1 MEADAAANADGAM
14 NRVKTLP
21 TNVGYWGLNRTPRR
35 HCAIDANALFFD
47 FTGNQMRTLVPA
59 AGLGTYPISG
69 SMSQGNDVG

>member
-1 MEADAAANADGAM
+1 MKERGGLIPRNAINAHSTVQITTAG
-14 NRVKTLP
+14 TSL
-21 TNVGYWGLNRTPRR
+21 
-35 HCAIDANALFFD
+35 ANALFFD